1 MTIDLWLRIFLLMDR
16 QIIKKDPDAE
26 IIIHGQSMG
35 AACALMISGM
45 SELPDNVKAT
55 VSDCAYTSAYDMF
68 RQDTWDWFH
77 LPAFPL
83 VDSANLALQLRG
95 GYDLKKASAL
105 NSVKHSKV
113 PIFFIHGDKDAMVP
127 VSMAYKLYDS
137 ARCKKKLFIVKGSG
151 HAQAPDKEPEK
162 YWQTVSEF
170 VSSSTDIK

>member
-1 MTIDLWLRIFLLMDR
+1 
-16 QIIKKDPDAE
+16 
-26 IIIHGQSMG
+26 MG

-68 RQDTWDWFH
+68 RQDAWDWFH

-105 NSVKHSKV
+105 NSVKHSRV
-113 PIFFIHGDKDAMVP
+113 PILFIHGDKDTIVP
-127 VSMAYKLYDS
+127 VSMAYNLYDS
-137 ARCKKKLFIVKGSG
+137 ARCKKKLLIVNGAG

-162 YWQTVSEF
+162 YWHTVSEF
-170 VSSSTDIK
+170 ISSSTDIK